1 MGVEHRIE
9 EVYPPLLQCYNT
21 AIGVKEIAYAWHFL
35 TNVKQEVLL
44 KVVVAAEKARLNNN
58 PILELKFRNNKIKV
72 YRKVQQNQAKRL
84 KQLKTQ
90 VSELCTEIKEG
101 IQYYFNPVNFVVV
114 TTKLNI
120 HVLNQIAPIF
130 HVLGTK

>member
-44 KVVVAAEKARLNNN
+44 KVVAAEKARLNNN
-58 PILELKFRNNKIKV
+58 PILELKFRNNKIK
-72 YRKVQQNQAKRL
+72 RRCNK
-84 KQLKTQ
+84 
-90 VSELCTEIKEG
+90 IKPNG
-101 IQYYFNPVNFVVV
+101 
-114 TTKLNI
+114 
-120 HVLNQIAPIF
+120 
-130 HVLGTK
+130 